1 MGAAEKYL
9 TEAVNGGI
17 CKLLGAYYEACDQAI
32 YADKKGREEE
42 RLSLARHGD
51 RRRVETVF
59 GGVELK
65 RDYYR
70 KADGG

>member
-1 MGAAEKYL
+1 M
-9 TEAVNGGI
+9 
-17 CKLLGAYYEACDQAI
+17 LGAYYEACDQAI